1 MKARK
6 YMNNIDLMN
15 YWIKSSDKDYD
26 VMLDLKEKNRNT
38 YCLFFGQLLIE
49 KLLKAYYAKI
59 NKNAPYAPKTHELAY
74 LVNKM
79 NLEITEKQ
87 EDLLETIS
95 DFNMEARYGD
105 YKYTFEL
112 KCTDEYTDLWI
123 ENIKE
128 LRELLK
134 ELLIEK

>member
-1 MKARK
+1 MD
-6 YMNNIDLMN
+6 NIDLVD
-15 YWIKSSDKDYD
+15 YWVKSSDNDYD
-26 VMLDLKEKNRNT
+26 VMLDLKEKKRNT

-59 NKNAPYAPKTHELAY
+59 NKSAPYAPRTHELAY
-74 LVNKM
+74 LANKM
-79 NLEITEKQ
+79 NMKLTEKQ
-87 EDLLETIS
+87 EDMLETIS

-112 KCTDEYTDLWI
+112 KCTDEYTNIWI

-128 LRELLK
+128 LRE
-134 ELLIEK
+134 

>member
-1 MKARK
+1 
-6 YMNNIDLMN
+6 MNNIDLMN

-59 NKNAPYAPKTHELAY
+59 NKNAPYAPKTHELSY
-74 LVNKM
+74 LANKM
-79 NLEITEKQ
+79 NMELTERQ
-87 EDLLETIS
+87 EDLFETIS

-105 YKYTFEL
+105 YKDTFEL
-112 KCTDEYTDLWI
+112 KCTDEYTNIWI

-128 LRELLK
+128 LREWLK

>member
-1 MKARK
+1 
-6 YMNNIDLMN
+6 MNNIDLMN

-26 VMLDLKEKNRNT
+26 VMLDLKERNRNT

-59 NKNAPYAPKTHELAY
+59 NKNAPYAPKTHELSY
-74 LVNKM
+74 LANKM
-79 NLEITEKQ
+79 NMKLTEKQ

-95 DFNMEARYGD
+95 NFNIEARYGD
-105 YKYTFEL
+105 YKHTFEL
-112 KCTDEYTDLWI
+112 KCTDEYTSTWI

-128 LRELLK
+128 LREWLK

>member
-1 MKARK
+1 
-6 YMNNIDLMN
+6 
-15 YWIKSSDKDYD
+15 
-26 VMLDLKEKNRNT
+26 MLDLKEKNRNT
-38 YCLFFGQLLIE
+38 YALFFGQLLIE

-59 NKNAPYAPKTHELAY
+59 NKNTPYAPRTHELAY
-74 LVNKM
+74 LANKM
-79 NLEITEKQ
+79 NLELTERQ

-112 KCTDEYTDLWI
+112 KCNDEYTDLWI
-123 ENIKE
+123 ENVKE
-128 LRELLK
+128 LRKWLK

>member
-1 MKARK
+1 
-6 YMNNIDLMN
+6 MNNIDLMN

-26 VMLDLKEKNRNT
+26 VMLDLKENNRNT

-59 NKNAPYAPKTHELAY
+59 NKNAPYPPKTHELAY
-74 LVNKM
+74 LANKM
-79 NLEITEKQ
+79 NIELTERQ

-95 DFNMEARYGD
+95 NFNMEARYGD

-112 KCTDEYTDLWI
+112 KCTDEYTSTWI

-128 LRELLK
+128 LREWLK
-134 ELLIEK
+134 QLLIEK

>member
-1 MKARK
+1 
-6 YMNNIDLMN
+6 MNNIDLVN
-15 YWIKSSDKDYD
+15 YWIKSSDNDYD
-26 VMLDLKEKNRNT
+26 VMLDLKEKKRNT

-59 NKNAPYAPKTHELAY
+59 NLNAPYAPRTHELSY
-74 LVNKM
+74 LANKM
-79 NLEITEKQ
+79 NLKLTERQ

-95 DFNMEARYGD
+95 EFNMEARYGD

-112 KCTDEYTDLWI
+112 KCTEEYTNIWI

-128 LRELLK
+128 LRKWLK
-134 ELLIEK
+134 ELLMEK

>member
-1 MKARK
+1 
-6 YMNNIDLMN
+6 MNNIDLMN
-15 YWIKSSDKDYD
+15 YWIKSSDNDYG
-26 VMLDLKEKNRNT
+26 VMLDLKERKRNT

-74 LVNKM
+74 LANKVNLK
-79 NLEITEKQ
+79 LTEEQ
-87 EDLLETIS
+87 EDMLETIS

-112 KCTDEYTDLWI
+112 KCTDEYTEYWI

-128 LRELLK
+128 LREWLK
-134 ELLIEK
+134 ELLIKK

>member
-1 MKARK
+1 
-6 YMNNIDLMN
+6 MNNIDLMN
-15 YWIKSSDKDYD
+15 YWIKSSDNDYD
-26 VMLDLKEKNRNT
+26 VMLDLKEKKRNT

-59 NKNAPYAPKTHELAY
+59 NKSAPYAPRTHELAY
-74 LVNKM
+74 LANKM
-79 NLEITEKQ
+79 HMELTEEQ
-87 EDLLETIS
+87 EDMLETIS

-112 KCTDEYTDLWI
+112 KCTDEYTNTWI
-123 ENIKE
+123 KNIKE
-128 LRELLK
+128 LRKWLK

>member
-1 MKARK
+1 MD
-6 YMNNIDLMN
+6 NIDLMN
-15 YWIKSSDKDYD
+15 YWIKSSDNDYD
-26 VMLDLKEKNRNT
+26 VMLDLREKKRNT

-59 NKNAPYAPKTHELAY
+59 NKNAPYAPRTHELAY
-74 LVNKM
+74 LANKM
-79 NLEITEKQ
+79 NMKLNEKQ
-87 EDLLETIS
+87 EDMLETIS

-112 KCTDEYTDLWI
+112 KCTDEYTNTWI

-128 LRELLK
+128 LRKWLK
-134 ELLIEK
+134 ELLMEK

>member
-1 MKARK
+1 
-6 YMNNIDLMN
+6 MNNIDLMN
-15 YWIKSSDKDYD
+15 YWIKSSDNDYD
-26 VMLDLKEKNRNT
+26 VMLDLKEKKRNT

-59 NKNAPYAPKTHELAY
+59 NKNAPYAPRTHELAY
-74 LVNKM
+74 LANKM
-79 NLEITEKQ
+79 NMTLTEKQ
-87 EDLLETIS
+87 EDMLETIS

-112 KCTDEYTDLWI
+112 KCTDEYTDIWI
-123 ENIKE
+123 KNIKE
-128 LRELLK
+128 LRKWLK

>member
-1 MKARK
+1 
-6 YMNNIDLMN
+6 MNNIELMN
-15 YWIKSSDKDYD
+15 YWIKSSDKDFE

-38 YCLFFGQLLIE
+38 YVLFFGQLLIE

-59 NKNAPYAPKTHELAY
+59 NKNAPYAPRTHELIY
-74 LVNKM
+74 LAKKM
-79 NLEITEKQ
+79 NIELTEKQ

-95 DFNMEARYGD
+95 EFNMEARYGD

-112 KCTDEYTDLWI
+112 KCTDEYTNTWI

-128 LRELLK
+128 LREWLK
-134 ELLIEK
+134 EILTKK

>member
-1 MKARK
+1 
-6 YMNNIDLMN
+6 MNNIDLMN
-15 YWIKSSDKDYD
+15 YWIKSSDNDYG

-59 NKNAPYAPKTHELAY
+59 NKSAPYAPRTHELAY
-74 LVNKM
+74 LAHKM
-79 NLEITEKQ
+79 KMELTESQ
-87 EDLLETIS
+87 NDMLETIS

-112 KCTDEYTDLWI
+112 KCTDEYTNKWI
-123 ENIKE
+123 ENVKE
-128 LRELLK
+128 LRKWLK
-134 ELLIEK
+134 KLLIEK

>member
-1 MKARK
+1 MD
-6 YMNNIDLMN
+6 NIDLID
-15 YWIKSSDKDYD
+15 YWVKSSDNDYD
-26 VMLDLKEKNRNT
+26 VMLDLKEKKRNT

-59 NKNAPYAPKTHELAY
+59 NKSAPYAPRTHELAY
-74 LVNKM
+74 LANKM
-79 NLEITEKQ
+79 HMELTEEQ
-87 EDLLETIS
+87 VDMLETIS

-112 KCTDEYTDLWI
+112 KCTDEYTNIWI

-128 LRELLK
+128 LREWLK

>member
-1 MKARK
+1 
-6 YMNNIDLMN
+6 MNNIDLMN
-15 YWIKSSDKDYD
+15 YWIKSSDNDYD
-26 VMLDLKEKNRNT
+26 VMLDLKEKKRNT

-49 KLLKAYYAKI
+49 KLLKAYYAKM
-59 NKNAPYAPKTHELAY
+59 NKTAPYAPRTHELAY
-74 LVNKM
+74 LANKM
-79 NLEITEKQ
+79 NMKLTERQ

-112 KCTDEYTDLWI
+112 KCTEEYTNTWI
-123 ENIKE
+123 ENIEE
-128 LRELLK
+128 LRKWLK